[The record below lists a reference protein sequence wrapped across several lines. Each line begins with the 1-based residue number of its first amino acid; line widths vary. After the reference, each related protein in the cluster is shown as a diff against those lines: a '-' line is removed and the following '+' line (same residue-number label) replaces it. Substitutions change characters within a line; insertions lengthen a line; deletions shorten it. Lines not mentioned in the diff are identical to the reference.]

1 MLSYLDIFI
10 IILLFILII
19 LWYAYISGLFYKF
32 DVKTGV
38 PVCFKTIFI
47 GYKFH
52 IGSYRDINKAFY
64 EIESIVPIS
73 DNKII
78 GIYYDDPDK
87 VKKIFSNFK
96 KAYLYLII

>member
-38 PVCFKTIFI
+38 PVCFKNICI

-52 IGSYRDINKAFY
+52 IGSYRDINKAFH

-87 VKKIFSNFK
+87 VKKNILEFLK
-96 KAYLYLII
+96 KLTYI